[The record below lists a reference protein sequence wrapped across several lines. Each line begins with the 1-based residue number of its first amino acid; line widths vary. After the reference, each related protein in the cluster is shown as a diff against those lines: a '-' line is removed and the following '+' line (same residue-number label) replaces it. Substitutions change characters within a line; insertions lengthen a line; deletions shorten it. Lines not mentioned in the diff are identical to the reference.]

1 MFSISTLFTA
11 FLLVF
16 IAELGD
22 KTQLVAFSLTSTS
35 RKPLSVFLATSLAL
49 VLSSLIAVIFGKITS
64 GLIPAYTRYIS
75 AGLFIVFGVYI
86 IVSRDNPK
94 IKDCFL
100 EAVAVE
106 NEIVRLLPKI
116 FNRRSPAERSADNL
130 FVVDITGQD
139 RAHAG
144 ILKSLISKKLLFKDD
159 INDYDELDRL
169 IGNLREK
176 TSIRKLPF
184 REAVRVIIVK
194 EKAVIDTFSFIHNH
208 LDLEHHEE
216 EEFQRVLEKLI
227 EEDRR
232 HIRLLSASLKDT
244 GP

>member
-1 MFSISTLFTA
+1 V
-11 FLLVF
+11 VF
-16 IAELGD
+16 GIIA
-22 KTQLVAFSLTSTS
+22 
-35 RKPLSVFLATSLAL
+35 SV
-49 VLSSLIAVIFGKITS
+49 
-64 GLIPAYTRYIS
+64 LIPAYMRYIS

-86 IVSRDNPK
+86 IVSQDNPT

-106 NEIVRLLPKI
+106 NEIVGLLPKI
-116 FNRRSPAERSADNL
+116 FNKRSTAERSADNL
-130 FVVDITGQD
+130 CVLDISGQD
-139 RAHAG
+139 RSHAG
-144 ILKSLISKKLLFKDD
+144 ILKSLISKKSLFKDD

-169 IGNLREK
+169 IGNLRKK
-176 TSIRKLPF
+176 TNIRRLTF
-184 REAVRVIIVK
+184 REAVQAIVVK
-194 EKAVIDTFSFIHNH
+194 EKAVIDTFSFVHNH

-232 HIRLLSASLKDT
+232 HIRLLSASLKDA